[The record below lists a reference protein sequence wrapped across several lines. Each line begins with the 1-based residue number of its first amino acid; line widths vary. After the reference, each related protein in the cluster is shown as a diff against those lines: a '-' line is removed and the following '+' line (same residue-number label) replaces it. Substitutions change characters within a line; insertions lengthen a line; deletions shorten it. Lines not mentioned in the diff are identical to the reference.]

1 MNLWRLVKIN
11 GTSRR
16 WLISI
21 ALITIIII
29 GLAAYFLTS
38 RPRRIEGA
46 RILVIVAEGFDY
58 HEYAG
63 VTGILSREG
72 ATITTASFTK
82 EWISGK
88 HGGCKPDLTF
98 DEVNVSLYDV
108 VYIPGGNG
116 PYNIITSPESWKVYE
131 IISEANDRGKI
142 IAAICHGPW
151 VLAGAD
157 IVRGKRVTCWND
169 QKMISDLK
177 AHGAVVDTGKSVVRD
192 GNIITARGP
201 KAINALAEE
210 IIKAIQEMR
219 G

>member
-1 MNLWRLVKIN
+1 MI
-11 GTSRR
+11 
-16 WLISI
+16 
-21 ALITIIII
+21 
-29 GLAAYFLTS
+29 AYFLTS

-58 HEYAG
+58 NEYAG
-63 VTGILSREG
+63 ITGILSREG
-72 ATITTASFTK
+72 ATVMTASFTK

-88 HGGCKPDLTF
+88 HGSCKPDLTF
-98 DEVNVSLYDV
+98 DEVNVSFYDV
-108 VYIPGGNG
+108 IYIPGGNG
-116 PYNIITSPESWKVYE
+116 PFNIITSPESWKVYE
-131 IISEANDRGKI
+131 IISEANKRGKI

-157 IVRGKRVTCWND
+157 IVRGKNITCWSD
-169 QKMISDLK
+169 QKMINDLK
-177 AHGAVVDTGKSVVRD
+177 ARGAVVDTRKSVIRD